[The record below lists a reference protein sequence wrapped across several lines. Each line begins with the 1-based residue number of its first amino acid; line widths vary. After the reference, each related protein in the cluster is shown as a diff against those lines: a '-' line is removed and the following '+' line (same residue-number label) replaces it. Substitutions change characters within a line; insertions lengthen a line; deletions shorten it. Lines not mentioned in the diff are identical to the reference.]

1 MQQSPLFQPLSLRQ
15 VTLRNRIVM
24 APMVSNM
31 GITSQQGI
39 CWYRERARGGVGL
52 VIVES
57 TWLASFHDPAFV
69 AGLPALARAVHA
81 EGAAIV
87 VQLHQP
93 ADIGGE
99 AVAVTG
105 GGSAREVT
113 AAEIERIVADYA
125 HAARVCAD
133 AGFDGV
139 EPHGAHGFLLNQ
151 FFSPRTNQRRDAYG
165 DGLAGRMR
173 LGLEIVRAIRAAA
186 GDRLLLLY
194 RHTPQEDAAGGY
206 SLADTLQFMPELVHA
221 GVDVLDI
228 SPSIGPHGEHAALA
242 AAVKQAV
249 SVPVIAVNG
258 MREVARAEAALR
270 EGKCDLVALGRQ
282 LIADAHW
289 PTKVRDG
296 RLGEIIA
303 CTECSEACFGGLRRG
318 VPIGCV
324 NNPASG
330 KEYLAQA

>member
-151 FFSPRTNQRRDAYG
+151 FFSPRTNQRRDLTATG
-165 DGLAGRMR
+165 SPGGCASAWRSCVPSAPLRATVCSSSTATLPRRMP
-173 LGLEIVRAIRAAA
+173 LGATRSPTRSSSC
-186 GDRLLLLY
+186 R
-194 RHTPQEDAAGGY
+194 
-206 SLADTLQFMPELVHA
+206 SWSMP
-221 GVDVLDI
+221 GSTCWT
-228 SPSIGPHGEHAALA
+228 SP
-242 AAVKQAV
+242 
-249 SVPVIAVNG
+249 
-258 MREVARAEAALR
+258 
-270 EGKCDLVALGRQ
+270 
-282 LIADAHW
+282 
-289 PTKVRDG
+289 
-296 RLGEIIA
+296 
-303 CTECSEACFGGLRRG
+303 
-318 VPIGCV
+318 
-324 NNPASG
+324 PASG
-330 KEYLAQA
+330 RTASTRRWPRR